1 MAFKL
6 PDLPYAK
13 DALAPH
19 MSAET
24 LEFHHGKHH
33 KAYVDKL
40 NQLIGGSEF
49 EGLSLEDIIV
59 KTHGVKQHQAI
70 FNNAGQHWNHAQ
82 FWIAMKPK
90 GGGKIPGNLEKR
102 IVTDLGSVEDF
113 KKTFTENGVGQFG
126 SGWVWLVEA
135 DGRLQVTKTA
145 NAENP
150 LAEGQR
156 MILVCDVW
164 EHAYYIDYRNER
176 PKFLKTFLEHLVDW
190 EAAAARLEAKMPDLK
205 AKKAQSRPA
214 A

>member
-40 NQLIGGSEF
+40 NELIAGTEF
-49 EGLSLEDIIV
+49 EGMSLEDIIV
-59 KTHGVKQHQAI
+59 KTHGNKKHQKI
-70 FNNAGQHWNHAQ
+70 FNNAGQHWNHSQ
-82 FWIAMKPK
+82 FWTAMKPK
-90 GGGKIPGNLEKR
+90 GGGKIPASLEKR
-102 IVTDLGSVEDF
+102 IIADLGSVEEF
-113 KKTFTENGVGQFG
+113 KKSFTEKGVAQFG

-135 DGRLQVTKTA
+135 DGKLQVTKTA

-150 LAEGQR
+150 LHQGQR
-156 MILVCDVW
+156 MILICDVW

-176 PKFLKTFLEHLVDW
+176 PKFLKTFIESLVDW
-190 EAAAARLEAKMPDLK
+190 DAAAARLEGKSSSAKSS
-205 AKKAQSRPA
+205 ASQGRSA

>member
-40 NQLIGGSEF
+40 NQLITGTEF

-59 KTHGVKQHQAI
+59 KTSGVRQHQAI
-70 FNNAGQHWNHAQ
+70 FNNAGQHWNHSQ
-82 FWIAMKPK
+82 FWTAMKPK
-90 GGGKIPGNLEKR
+90 GGGRIPAGLEKR
-102 IVTDLGSVEDF
+102 IIADFGSVEDF
-113 KKTFTENGVGQFG
+113 KKSFTESGVGQFG

-145 NAENP
+145 NAGNP
-150 LAEGQR
+150 LPEGQR

-190 EAAAARLEAKMPDLK
+190 EGAAARFEAKVPDLK
-205 AKKAQSRPA
+205 AKKGQSRSA

>member
-40 NQLIGGSEF
+40 NELIAGTEF

-59 KTHGVKQHQAI
+59 KTHGAKKHQKI
-70 FNNAGQHWNHAQ
+70 FNNAGQHWNHSQ
-82 FWIAMKPK
+82 FWTTMKPK
-90 GGGKIPGNLEKR
+90 GGGKIPASLEKR
-102 IVTDLGSVEDF
+102 IVADLGSVEEF
-113 KKTFTENGVGQFG
+113 KKSFTQEGVDQFG

-135 DGRLQVTKTA
+135 DGKLQVTKTA

-150 LAEGQR
+150 LPEGQR

-176 PKFLKTFLEHLVDW
+176 PKFLKTFIESLVDW
-190 EAAAARLEAKMPDLK
+190 DAAAARLEDKSSDAK
-205 AKKAQSRPA
+205 AKKSASRSA

>member
-40 NQLIGGSEF
+40 NELIAGTEF

-59 KTHGVKQHQAI
+59 KTHGVKKHQAI

-82 FWIAMKPK
+82 FWTAMKPK

-102 IVTDLGSVEDF
+102 IVADLGSVEDL
-113 KKTFTENGVGQFG
+113 KKSFTENGVGQFG

-135 DGRLQVTKTA
+135 DGRLQVTRTA

-150 LAEGQR
+150 LHEGQR

-190 EAAAARLEAKMPDLK
+190 EAAAARLEAKMPDVK

>member
-33 KAYVDKL
+33 KAYVTKL
-40 NQLIGGSEF
+40 NELIAGTEF
-49 EGLSLEDIIV
+49 EGMSLQDIVV
-59 KTHGVKQHQAI
+59 KSHGDKKHQAI
-70 FNNAGQHWNHAQ
+70 FNNAGQHWNHSE
-82 FWIAMKPK
+82 FWTSMKPN
-90 GGGKIPGNLEKR
+90 GGGKIPSALEKR
-102 IVTDLGSVEDF
+102 LIADFGSVDDF
-113 KKTFTENGVGQFG
+113 KKSFAENGVGQFG

-135 DGRLQVTKTA
+135 NGKLQITKTP

-150 LAEGQR
+150 LHQGQR
-156 MILVCDVW
+156 MLTVCDVW

-176 PKFLKTFLEHLVDW
+176 PRFLKTFIESLVDW
-190 EAAAARLEAKMPDLK
+190 EKAAARLEGK
-205 AKKAQSRPA
+205 
-214 A
+214 